1 MGGVFSQN
9 IANIQQSFM
18 NNITQNNQQSC
29 QATVSNQANN
39 NVVIV
44 NGATINGNFTGVT
57 TNVSTD
63 ASCLMVSN
71 MDDSISNILSA
82 SLQQTNTT
90 ETDWFNGFSFD
101 SNTNVFDIAQSVTN
115 NISQINQATCSAN
128 QVSSTSNNYIYL
140 TNATVNGD
148 FVGVSDTLTASAS
161 CSITNAMKNSTYNSA
176 AAVANQTNTDKGMF
190 VTMVGSFAG
199 IIGLIIIIVIILFA
213 VGAIGF
219 VGYEATSTVI
229 SKSSSSS

>member
-18 NNITQNNQQSC
+18 NDITQNNQQSC

-44 NGATINGNFTGVT
+44 NGATVNGSFTGVT

-71 MDDSISNILSA
+71 MEDSVSNILSA

-101 SNTNVFDIAQSVTN
+101 SNTNVFDITQSVTN

-128 QVSSTSNNYIYL
+128 QVSSTSSNYIYL
-140 TNATVNGD
+140 TNATIKGD

-161 CSITNAMKNSTYNSA
+161 CSINNAMKNTTYNQA

-190 VTMVGSFAG
+190 VTMLGSFTG
-199 IIGLIIIIVIILFA
+199 IIGLIIIVVIILFA

-219 VGYEATSTVI
+219 VGYEATGAIT
-229 SKSSSSS
+229 SKSE